1 MASADTKKMDRAD
14 TPAAEDV
21 LLGKCPRCDKN
32 IEITGAKFQWYVRTF
47 FFSFGI
53 RIFSKNAFFDTV
65 ESVDKCW
72 NTSKRKIRV

>member
-1 MASADTKKMDRAD
+1 MASADTEKMDRAD

-47 FFSFGI
+47 FF
-53 RIFSKNAFFDTV
+53 FFRN
-65 ESVDKCW
+65 S
-72 NTSKRKIRV
+72 NFF